1 MKQQSPPVP
10 EGAPAHRRAAEI
22 WLLLEEIILS
32 GGFARLS
39 VGELAERLSCS
50 KRTLYEL
57 APSKNELVLKVIAEF
72 FSRIR
77 REASAAVATA
87 ENPADQIFVYLQAG
101 VRAAQR
107 LSQTTI
113 VDINGWEP
121 ARRVWQ
127 EHIRLRVDGLCELIE
142 RGIKLGVF
150 RRINPKLVA
159 ELAFASISRLREP
172 DFYLSTNIPA
182 SEAFQEYY
190 RMLLS
195 SLLDESAAHLRHGAA
210 TRRRGRRSTV

>member
-1 MKQQSPPVP
+1 M
-10 EGAPAHRRAAEI
+10 
-22 WLLLEEIILS
+22 LEEIILS

-72 FSRIR
+72 FARIR
-77 REASAAVATA
+77 REAAASVAA
-87 ENPADQIFVYLQAG
+87 SSDPADQIFVYLQAG

-195 SLLDESAAHLRHGAA
+195 SLLDDSAPT
-210 TRRRGRRSTV
+210 TRRTPTAPRRRTRRTTA